1 MIKPGNIVIVNFAGA
16 QGSKHRPAVVISSS
30 LYHTQRPDVI
40 LAPLTTNI
48 AAARTQFDYRLEDW
62 ESAGLNQ
69 PSAFRTYFNMQLSD
83 GLRSIGSLSDRDWLG
98 AQTCLTLALQPT

>member
-1 MIKPGNIVIVNFAGA
+1 MLRPGNIVIVNFAGA
-16 QGSKHRPAVVISSS
+16 QSSKLRPAVVISSS
-30 LYHTQRPDVI
+30 LYQTQRPDVV

-48 AAARTQFDYRLEDW
+48 SAAHTQFDYRLEDW
-62 ESAGLNQ
+62 ESAGLNR

-98 AQTCLTLALQPT
+98 VQTCLNLALQPT